1 MITKTKNSPFVS
13 RFGKLLSSDN
23 NAIHQLTSGSSHLLM
38 QNQKRASDCM
48 RPSILRCLKTFCC
61 TKIDACPCSYAPYSY
76 ANEAFIE
83 HLVDSRII
91 KVSNSLFMDKIG
103 NVGNRYLE

>member
-1 MITKTKNSPFVS
+1 MIAKTKNSPFVS

-38 QNQKRASDCM
+38 QNPKRASDCV
-48 RPSILRCLKTFCC
+48 RQFYVVSKRSVYKT
-61 TKIDACPCSYAPYSY
+61 DACLCASYAPYSY

-83 HLVDSRII
+83 HLVDRRII
-91 KVSNSLFMDKIG
+91 KVSSSLFMDEIG
-103 NVGNRYLE
+103 NGYLE